1 MLLKCW
7 KVYLPIFEAEGRR
20 VNSLAEN
27 GWILE
32 AFRIVP
38 KVMIR
43 NIVFKHYSGVFQN
56 VKLNSSL
63 CVN

>member
-1 MLLKCW
+1 MLIKCW

-20 VNSLAEN
+20 ANSLAEN

-32 AFRIVP
+32 TFRIVS
-38 KVMIR
+38 KAMIR

-56 VKLNSSL
+56 VK
-63 CVN
+63 